1 MNDLIGLTITGIIS
15 GIFAGFVGAGAEVL
29 IVPLLTLFS
38 VFDSIKLRIGTSLLM
53 LLPPIGIFAVREFY
67 KAGEV
72 NVYYGIY
79 LAILFT
85 LFSYFSSL
93 YSVKMDDNLLKNI
106 FAIFTIIAGIYLLRS
121 DI

>member
-15 GIFAGFVGAGAEVL
+15 GIFAGFVGAGAEIL

-38 VFDSIKLRIGTSLLM
+38 IFDSIKLRIGTSLLM

-67 KAGEV
+67 KEGHV

-85 LFSYFSSL
+85 LFSYLSSL

-106 FAIFTIIAGIYLLRS
+106 FAIFTIIAGVYLLRT

>member
-15 GIFAGFVGAGAEVL
+15 GIFAGFVGAGAEIL

-38 VFDSIKLRIGTSLLM
+38 IFDSIKLRIGTSLLM
-53 LLPPIGIFAVREFY
+53 LLPPIGIFAIREFY

-85 LFSYFSSL
+85 LFSYLSSL

-106 FAIFTIIAGIYLLRS
+106 FAIFTIASGVYLLRS

>member
-85 LFSYFSSL
+85 LFSYISSL

-106 FAIFTIIAGIYLLRS
+106 FAIFTIIAGVYLLRS

>member
-85 LFSYFSSL
+85 LFSYLSSL

-106 FAIFTIIAGIYLLRS
+106 FAIFTIIAGVYLLRS

>member
-38 VFDSIKLRIGTSLLM
+38 VFDSIKIRIGTSLLM

-85 LFSYFSSL
+85 LFSYLSSL

-106 FAIFTIIAGIYLLRS
+106 FAIFTIIAGVYLLRS

>member
-15 GIFAGFVGAGAEVL
+15 GIFAGFVGAGAEIL

-38 VFDSIKLRIGTSLLM
+38 IFDSIKLRIGTSLLM

-67 KAGEV
+67 NSGHV

-85 LFSYFSSL
+85 LFSYLSSL

-106 FAIFTIIAGIYLLRS
+106 FAIFTIASGVYLLRS

>member
-15 GIFAGFVGAGAEVL
+15 GIFAGFVGAGAEIL

-38 VFDSIKLRIGTSLLM
+38 IFDSIKLRIGTSLLM

-67 KAGEV
+67 NSGHV

-85 LFSYFSSL
+85 LFSYLSSL

-106 FAIFTIIAGIYLLRS
+106 FAIFTIIAGVYLLRS